1 MSEINR
7 NDPCPC
13 GSGLK
18 YKKCCMNKMTS
29 YAERQLS
36 ETYFRKY
43 RIKLKTPE
51 DILHMKEAGKLV
63 VDTLKLCESS
73 IKPGMTTEDIN
84 TIVHEYTIKHGAT
97 PAPLNYHGFPK
108 SVCTSINDV
117 ICHGIPSTKDI
128 LKEGDIVNVDVTSI
142 LHGYHADANMTFLVG
157 NCSDDAKKIVNVARE
172 SLKRALTVVKPGKR
186 IGDIGYA
193 IQEYAEG
200 QGCSVV
206 RDYIGHGIGRGFH
219 EAPEVPHYGRKN
231 TGIELIPGMVFT
243 IEPMINLGEP
253 YSRVLSDNWTAVTT
267 DGSLSAQFE
276 QTILVTDSG
285 YEVLTPYEL

>member
-51 DILHMKEAGKLV
+51 DILHIKEAGKLV
-63 VDTLKLCESS
+63 VDTLKLCEKS
-73 IKPGMTTEDIN
+73 IKPGMTTDEIN
-84 TIVHEYTIKHGAT
+84 TLVHEYTIKHGAT

-117 ICHGIPSTKDI
+117 ICHGIPSDRK
-128 LKEGDIVNVDVTSI
+128 LVEGDIVNVDVTSI
-142 LHGYHADANMTFLVG
+142 LHGYHADANMTFFVG
-157 NCSDDAKKIVNVARE
+157 ECSDDAKKIVNVARE

-186 IGDIGYA
+186 IGDIGYT

-231 TGIELIPGMVFT
+231 TGIELVPGMVFT
-243 IEPMINLGEP
+243 IEPMINEG
-253 YSRVLSDNWTAVTT
+253 RKNITIDDKDGWTVRTIDNK
-267 DGSLSAQFE
+267 LSAQWE
-276 QTILVTDSG
+276 HTLVVTEDGVEILSK
-285 YEVLTPYEL
+285 